1 MRAIINLMSRGLII
15 EGLLSFIYLSYMN
28 DTCIKQLILIDIYE
42 SQLFFINVMSF
53 LEECFGV
60 NVDGGGTFCIII
72 NKSRP

>member
-60 NVDGGGTFCIII
+60 NVDGGDILY
-72 NKSRP
+72 NH